1 MWQPRKWGT
10 KAILARMRMRD
21 RKNKQ
26 TVIRFIHEYW
36 WRYLFDNISAPPFL
50 CRAKRSFRDLCIL
63 WELSYYFHIQKWF
76 FFTNCLLERSKCPA
90 LEWCWSILLYW
101 CISNCQKSFV
111 HWYLLELLYDF
122 HHFLQT
128 KWQIRRRQLFMFEKS
143 IVFFPVSSHHVK
155 WNKNHKLWQ
164 TWIECRN
171 LYSVCKRSGMK
182 MRRMTLRLRMILNGS
197 TNGWR

>member
-143 IVFFPVSSHHVK
+143 IVFFQYPA
-155 WNKNHKLWQ
+155 
-164 TWIECRN
+164 T
-171 LYSVCKRSGMK
+171 M
-182 MRRMTLRLRMILNGS
+182 LNGIKTINCGKLES
-197 TNGWR
+197 NAEICIQFAKEAEWKWEEWHWG